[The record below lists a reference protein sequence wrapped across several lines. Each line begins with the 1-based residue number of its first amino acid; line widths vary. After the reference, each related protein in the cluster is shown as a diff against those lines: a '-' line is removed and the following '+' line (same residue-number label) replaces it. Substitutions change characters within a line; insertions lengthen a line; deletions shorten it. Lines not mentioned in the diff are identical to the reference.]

1 MLKKALVTGSA
12 KGIGQAIAID
22 LAKKGFDV
30 AFHYN
35 SSEEAAKQN
44 CQEAEALGV
53 KAIALQAD
61 ITKPLEAQSLVDN
74 AAAQLGGLSVVVN
87 VVGNYLSKPT
97 SQISIEEWNSTID
110 SNLNTTFYVTRAAIP
125 HLKTAGWGR
134 IVNIGA
140 ASAQN
145 VTARGTNTAYI
156 IAKTGIIIY
165 TKSLAKELIEDNITA
180 NVVSPGIAENSFE
193 YDDDYQDAKPKLPAK
208 RPAKLSEIA
217 HAAWYFIN
225 PESEYITGQ
234 VLEVSGGW
242 CL

>member
-1 MLKKALVTGSA
+1 MLKKALVTGSSG
-12 KGIGQAIAID
+12 GIGKAIALD
-22 LAKKGFDV
+22 LASKGFDV

-35 SSEEAAKQN
+35 SSEEEANQASREAATH
-44 CQEAEALGV
+44 GV

-61 ITKPLEAQSLVDN
+61 ITKPEKAQSLVEN
-74 AAAQLGGLSVVVN
+74 AAAELGGLSVVVN
-87 VVGNYLSKPT
+87 VVGNYSSKPT
-97 SQISIEEWNSTID
+97 SQISVEEWHSTID

-125 HLKTAGWGR
+125 HLKSAGWGR

-140 ASAQN
+140 ASAHN
-145 VTARGTNTAYI
+145 VTARGSNTVYI

-165 TKSLAKELIEDNITA
+165 TKSLAKELIENNITA

-193 YDDDYQDAKPKLPAK
+193 YDDDYQDTMPKLPAK

-217 HAAWYFIN
+217 HAAWFFIS
-225 PESEYITGQ
+225 PEAEYITGQ
-234 VLEVSGGW
+234 VLEVSGAW